1 MTQYTVT
8 EVAAIMNISTNTLI
22 KEVEDYESTM
32 LFDISMVSNMVVP
45 IGTVNVNNKQYYFG
59 YECEPYCK
67 DENRF
72 FNHIVLSE
80 HCTNTEWH
88 MNDSP
93 QEQQMVMA
101 LHIDHDFQQ
110 RYGKYIIWSH

>member
-1 MTQYTVT
+1 MTQYTLS
-8 EVAAIMNISTNTLI
+8 EVASLMNINTNTLVQ
-22 KEVEDYESTM
+22 EVEDYENNM
-32 LFDISMVSNMVVP
+32 LPNIGMITDMVVP
-45 IGTVNVNNKQYYFG
+45 IGTINVNNKQYYFG

-67 DENRF
+67 DENRI

-80 HCTNTEWH
+80 HCSNTKWH

-93 QEQQMVMA
+93 REQQVVMS

-110 RYGKYIIWSH
+110 RYGNYIIWSH

>member
-1 MTQYTVT
+1 MTQYTLS
-8 EVAAIMNISTNTLI
+8 EVASLMNINTNTLVQ
-22 KEVEDYESTM
+22 EVEDYENNM
-32 LFDISMVSNMVVP
+32 LPNIGMITDMVVP
-45 IGTVNVNNKQYYFG
+45 IGTININNKQYYFG

-67 DENRF
+67 DENRI

-80 HCTNTEWH
+80 HCSNTKWH

-93 QEQQMVMA
+93 REQQVVMA

-110 RYGKYIIWSH
+110 RYGNYIIWSH

>member
-1 MTQYTVT
+1 MTQYTLS
-8 EVAAIMNISTNTLI
+8 EVASLMNINTNALVQ
-22 KEVEDYESTM
+22 EVEDYENNM
-32 LFDISMVSNMVVP
+32 LPNIGMITDMVVP
-45 IGTVNVNNKQYYFG
+45 IGTINVNNKQYYFG

-67 DENRF
+67 DENRI

-80 HCTNTEWH
+80 HCSNTKWH

-93 QEQQMVMA
+93 REQQVVMA

-110 RYGKYIIWSH
+110 RYGNYIIWSH

>member
-1 MTQYTVT
+1 MTQYTLS
-8 EVAAIMNISTNTLI
+8 EVASLMNINTNTLVQ
-22 KEVEDYESTM
+22 EVEDYENNM
-32 LFDISMVSNMVVP
+32 LPNIGMITDMVVP
-45 IGTVNVNNKQYYFG
+45 IGTINVNNKQYYFG

-67 DENRF
+67 DENRI

-80 HCTNTEWH
+80 HCSNTKWH

-93 QEQQMVMA
+93 REQQVVMA

-110 RYGKYIIWSH
+110 RYGNYIIWSH